1 MKIAQNFSTVSGG
14 LAERSATVS
23 WAERRSMAKNLSE
36 KKGIFRNF
44 VVTATGALKFLVI
57 YSQKWYKFVSEL
69 LKFLVEVNDMSR
81 EPTRAAI
88 LIRESRKRAGL
99 TQQALAEK
107 LGITTSAVCNY
118 ESGASFPKAEMVFGL
133 CDILDLTPRD
143 LFECE

>member
-1 MKIAQNFSTVSGG
+1 MVA
-14 LAERSATVS
+14 
-23 WAERRSMAKNLSE
+23 
-36 KKGIFRNF
+36 
-44 VVTATGALKFLVI
+44 ATGTLKFLVI
-57 YSQKWYKFVSEL
+57 YSQKWYKFVSGL

>member
-1 MKIAQNFSTVSGG
+1 MQQQQRWFAYRRYAASVVLISS
-14 LAERSATVS
+14 LA
-23 WAERRSMAKNLSE
+23 
-36 KKGIFRNF
+36 I
-44 VVTATGALKFLVI
+44 
-57 YSQKWYKFVSEL
+57 
-69 LKFLVEVNDMSR
+69 KFLVEVNDMSR
-81 EPTRAAI
+81 GPTRAAI

>member
-1 MKIAQNFSTVSGG
+1 M
-14 LAERSATVS
+14 
-23 WAERRSMAKNLSE
+23 
-36 KKGIFRNF
+36 
-44 VVTATGALKFLVI
+44 
-57 YSQKWYKFVSEL
+57 
-69 LKFLVEVNDMSR
+69 VEVNDMSR

-143 LFECE
+143 LFECD

>member
-1 MKIAQNFSTVSGG
+1 
-14 LAERSATVS
+14 
-23 WAERRSMAKNLSE
+23 
-36 KKGIFRNF
+36 
-44 VVTATGALKFLVI
+44 
-57 YSQKWYKFVSEL
+57 
-69 LKFLVEVNDMSR
+69 MSR

-133 CDILDLTPRD
+133 CDILDLTPATCSSVNKFFLTRQLLD
-143 LFECE
+143 KRSASNFCIKDGLTTSLLLKNGIELRFSYKTSE

>member
-1 MKIAQNFSTVSGG
+1 M
-14 LAERSATVS
+14 
-23 WAERRSMAKNLSE
+23 
-36 KKGIFRNF
+36 
-44 VVTATGALKFLVI
+44 
-57 YSQKWYKFVSEL
+57 
-69 LKFLVEVNDMSR
+69 VEVNDMSR

-133 CDILDLTPRD
+133 CDIFLTRQLLDKRSASNFCIKDGLTTSILLKNGIELR
-143 LFECE
+143 FSYKTSE

>member
-1 MKIAQNFSTVSGG
+1 MVA
-14 LAERSATVS
+14 
-23 WAERRSMAKNLSE
+23 
-36 KKGIFRNF
+36 
-44 VVTATGALKFLVI
+44 ATGALKFLVI
-57 YSQKWYKFVSEL
+57 YSQKWYKFVSRL

-118 ESGASFPKAEMVFGL
+118 ESGASFPKAWSSGFVIF
-133 CDILDLTPRD
+133 LTLHPATCSSVN
-143 LFECE
+143 ESS

>member
-1 MKIAQNFSTVSGG
+1 MFYDVFK
-14 LAERSATVS
+14 
-23 WAERRSMAKNLSE
+23 
-36 KKGIFRNF
+36 NF
-44 VVTATGALKFLVI
+44 VVAATGALKFLVI
-57 YSQKWYKFVSEL
+57 YSQKWYKFVSRL